1 MVGDDLIKQIRKTK
15 SSIKQLVVPG
25 MLFENMGITYFGPIP
40 GHNIPALCR
49 ALREA
54 RKVEGP
60 VLLHVMTEK
69 GKGYEPAEK
78 RPDTVY
84 IVIEQNERFYGMLR
98 RQFQGMPGVVLVH
111 GDAGDV
117 CRFLNEQG
125 FGHADYIISGLPFT
139 SLPEQASRRILA
151 QTRKAIGEEGVFVT
165 FQYTLLRKK
174 FLERYFR
181 IQRTVRV
188 WCNLPP
194 AYVLQM
200 RLKCS
205 RKGNPSARQPQG
217 MDFPAA
223 MML

>member
-1 MVGDDLIKQIRKTK
+1 
-15 SSIKQLVVPG
+15 
-25 MLFENMGITYFGPIP
+25 MLRF
-40 GHNIPALCR
+40 
-49 ALREA
+49 LREYIKTPNTIGAIAPSSRRLAAAMTDVIDFRRA
-54 RKVEGP
+54 RCIVEYGAGTG
-60 VLLHVMTEK
+60 VFTREVA
-69 GKGYEPAEK
+69 AEK

-223 MML
+223 RML

>member
-1 MVGDDLIKQIRKTK
+1 
-15 SSIKQLVVPG
+15 
-25 MLFENMGITYFGPIP
+25 MLRF
-40 GHNIPALCR
+40 
-49 ALREA
+49 LREYIKTPDTIGAIAPSSRRLAAAMTDVIDFQRA
-54 RKVEGP
+54 RCIVEYGAGTG
-60 VLLHVMTEK
+60 VFTREVAA
-69 GKGYEPAEK
+69 GK

-139 SLPEQASRRILA
+139 SLPEQTSRRILA
-151 QTRKAIGEEGVFVT
+151 QTRKAIGKEGVFVT

-174 FLERYFR
+174 LLESYFR

-200 RLKCS
+200 RLECS